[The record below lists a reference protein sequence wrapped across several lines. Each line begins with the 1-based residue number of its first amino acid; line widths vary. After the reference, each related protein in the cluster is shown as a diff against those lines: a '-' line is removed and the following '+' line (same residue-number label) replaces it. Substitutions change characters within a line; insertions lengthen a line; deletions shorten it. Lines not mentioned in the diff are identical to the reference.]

1 MAAGTPAAPASAPS
15 GSQAGAVDHGLAEP
29 ADRFCTLA
37 SGIRL
42 CFRVHGPDDGEPL
55 LLVQG
60 LGNQLIHWPAVML
73 RGLVDLGFR
82 VVVFDN
88 RDIGRS
94 SRIEAPPP
102 SLLRQVFG
110 IRDPAGYTLEH
121 MAGDA
126 LGLLDHLG
134 IARAHVLG
142 MSMGGMVAQCLAAAH
157 PHRVATLTS
166 VFSTTGHR
174 KVGQP
179 ALSAMWLLAKPPARD
194 CATAVQRYLAIMAH
208 VGSTR
213 WPLDP
218 QALRADATLAWARS
232 GGGLPAADGESRQIG
247 AIINSGDRTAA
258 VRRITAPTLVVHGD
272 VDRLVAP
279 SGGRATADAIAGARL
294 VTMPGLGHSLP
305 DGAMPEL
312 LGLVDAHTRPH
323 RVQHAQ
329 TGPAA
334 AAACLGAAAN
344 RHAA

>member
-1 MAAGTPAAPASAPS
+1 MAAAQNVGADP
-15 GSQAGAVDHGLAEP
+15 GQADP

-42 CFRVHGPDDGEPL
+42 CFRVHGPDEGEPL

-60 LGNQLIHWPAVML
+60 LGNQLIHWPAVMVQ
-73 RGLVDLGFR
+73 GLVDLGFR

-94 SRIEAPPP
+94 TRIAAPPP

-142 MSMGGMVAQCLAAAH
+142 MSMGGMIAQCLAAAH
-157 PHRVATLTS
+157 PQRVVTLTS

-179 ALSAMWLLAKPPARD
+179 ALSAMWLLAKSPPRD
-194 CATAVQRYLAIMAH
+194 AETAVRQYQAIMAH

-213 WPLDP
+213 WPLSP
-218 QALRADATLAWARS
+218 QALRADALLAWAR
-232 GGGLPAADGESRQIG
+232 GGGPAAADGQARQIG

-258 VRRITAPTLVVHGD
+258 VRRISVPTLVVHGD
-272 VDRLVAP
+272 QDKLVAP
-279 SGGRATADAIAGARL
+279 SGGQATAAAIVGARL
-294 VTMPGLGHSLP
+294 VTIAGLGHSLP

-312 LGLVDAHTRPH
+312 LALVDAHTRPH
-323 RVQHAQ
+323 R
-329 TGPAA
+329 TPALVSPSASREA
-334 AAACLGAAAN
+334 A
-344 RHAA
+344 

>member
-1 MAAGTPAAPASAPS
+1 MAAACMPAA
-15 GSQAGAVDHGLAEP
+15 QNGAADPGQHDP

-37 SGIRL
+37 GGIRL

-60 LGNQLIHWPAVML
+60 LGNQLIHWPGVL
-73 RGLVDLGFR
+73 VQGLVDQGFR

-88 RDIGRS
+88 RDVGRS
-94 SRIEAPPP
+94 TQIKAPPP
-102 SLLRQVFG
+102 SMLRQIFG

-142 MSMGGMVAQCLAAAH
+142 MSMGGMIAQCLAAAH
-157 PHRVATLTS
+157 PQRVATLTS

-174 KVGQP
+174 KIGQP
-179 ALSAMWLLAKPPARD
+179 AMSTMWLLAKPPALD
-194 CATAVQRYLAIMAH
+194 CATAVKRYQAVMAH
-208 VGSTR
+208 VGSSR

-218 QALRADATLAWARS
+218 QALRAEATLAWARS
-232 GGGLPAADGESRQIG
+232 GGGVAAADGESRQIG

-258 VRRITAPTLVVHGD
+258 LRRITAPTLVVHGD
-272 VDRLVAP
+272 VDKLVAP

-294 VTMPGLGHSLP
+294 VTIPGLGHSLP

-312 LGLVDAHTRPH
+312 LGLVDALTRPNRLQ
-323 RVQHAQ
+323 RV
-329 TGPAA
+329 PATA
-334 AAACLGAAAN
+334 ARPNLDDSARPRAD
-344 RHAA
+344 

>member
-1 MAAGTPAAPASAPS
+1 MAAVPMPVAQS
-15 GSQAGAVDHGLAEP
+15 GGADPV
-29 ADRFCTLA
+29 DRFCSLA

-60 LGNQLIHWPAVML
+60 LGNQLIHWPAVMV
-73 RGLVDLGFR
+73 RGLVNLGFR

-94 SRIEAPPP
+94 TRIDAPPP

-110 IRDPAGYTLEH
+110 IRDSAGYTLEH
-121 MAGDA
+121 MASDA

-134 IARAHVLG
+134 ITRAHVLG
-142 MSMGGMVAQCLAAAH
+142 MSMGGMIAQCLAAAE
-157 PHRVATLTS
+157 PQRVATLTS

-174 KVGQP
+174 KLGQP
-179 ALSAMWLLAKPPARD
+179 TLSAMWLLAKPPARD

-218 QALRADATLAWARS
+218 QALRADATLAWAR
-232 GGGLPAADGESRQIG
+232 GGGVSAADGESRQIG
-247 AIINSGDRTAA
+247 AIINSGDRTSALC
-258 VRRITAPTLVVHGD
+258 RITAPTLVVHGD
-272 VDRLVAP
+272 VDKLVAP
-279 SGGRATADAIAGARL
+279 SGGQATAAAIRGARL
-294 VTMPGLGHSLP
+294 VTIPGLGHSLP

-312 LGLVDAHTRPH
+312 LALVDAHTRLH
-323 RVQHAQ
+323 RLQRERV
-329 TGPAA
+329 AA
-334 AAACLGAAAN
+334 ADYALNGTAPRSAA
-344 RHAA
+344 